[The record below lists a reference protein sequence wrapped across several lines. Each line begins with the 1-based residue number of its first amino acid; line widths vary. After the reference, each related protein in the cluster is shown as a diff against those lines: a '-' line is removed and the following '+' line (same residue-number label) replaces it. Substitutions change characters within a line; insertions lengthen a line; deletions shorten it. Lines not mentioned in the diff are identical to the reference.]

1 MKKHWTR
8 SGIMNAAGIAL
19 LISAAA
25 VSVVVYLLRYDQLWL
40 WYNVYQEKL
49 LEAEQFIQSL
59 GISWKFVLTMLIVF
73 LVRTFIP
80 FLAVS
85 AICVLTGA
93 VLPSYWALIVNFL
106 GIIIMMSIKYFEG
119 MKFGSGNAWKII
131 SKNERARKII
141 ESSGKVNKAL
151 LFALRLIPGF
161 PLGSVSRIYGSL
173 KFPYW
178 RFILLSAAGFAPK
191 LLSYTFMGTNVFDP
205 LSSAFL
211 VPLMIVLTI
220 SGASL
225 LCVNLI
231 WLLVEKS
238 VSSSKKI
245 KIINHGNEVDLCIP
259 QMS

>member
-1 MKKHWTR
+1 
-8 SGIMNAAGIAL
+8 MNAAGFAL

-40 WYNVYQEKL
+40 WYKVYQEKL

-59 GISWKFVLTMLIVF
+59 GISWKFVLAMLIVF

-85 AICVLTGA
+85 AICVLTGV

-106 GIIIMMSIKYFEG
+106 GIIIMMSIKYFDG

-173 KFPYW
+173 RFPSW
-178 RFILLSAAGFAPK
+178 QFIMLSAAGFAPK

-211 VPLMIVLTI
+211 VPLMIALTI

-238 VSSSKKI
+238 VSSSKKN
-245 KIINHGNEVDLCIP
+245 KDN
-259 QMS
+259 

>member
-8 SGIMNAAGIAL
+8 SGIMNAAGFAL

-141 ESSGKVNKAL
+141 ESSGKVNKSL

-173 KFPYW
+173 RFPYW

-238 VSSSKKI
+238 VSSSKKN
-245 KIINHGNEVDLCIP
+245 KDN
-259 QMS
+259 

>member
-8 SGIMNAAGIAL
+8 SGIMNAAGFAL

-40 WYNVYQEKL
+40 WYKVYQEKL
-49 LEAEQFIQSL
+49 LEAGQFIQSL
-59 GISWKFVLTMLIVF
+59 GISWKFVLAMLIVF

-173 KFPYW
+173 RFPYW
-178 RFILLSAAGFAPK
+178 QFILLSAAGFAPK
-191 LLSYTFMGTNVFDP
+191 LLSYTFLGTNVFDP

-211 VPLMIVLTI
+211 VPLMIALTI

-238 VSSSKKI
+238 VSSSKKN
-245 KIINHGNEVDLCIP
+245 KDN
-259 QMS
+259 

>member
-1 MKKHWTR
+1 
-8 SGIMNAAGIAL
+8 MNAAGIAL

-173 KFPYW
+173 RFPYW

-238 VSSSKKI
+238 VSSSKKN
-245 KIINHGNEVDLCIP
+245 KDN
-259 QMS
+259 

>member
-8 SGIMNAAGIAL
+8 SGIMNAAGFAL

-49 LEAEQFIQSL
+49 LEIEQFIQSL

-173 KFPYW
+173 RFPYW

-231 WLLVEKS
+231 WLLAEKS
-238 VSSSKKI
+238 VSSSKKN
-245 KIINHGNEVDLCIP
+245 KDN
-259 QMS
+259 

>member
-8 SGIMNAAGIAL
+8 SGIMNAAGFAL

-40 WYNVYQEKL
+40 WYKVYQEKL
-49 LEAEQFIQSL
+49 LEIEQFIQAL
-59 GISWKFVLTMLIVF
+59 GISWKFVLAMLAVF

-80 FLAVS
+80 FLSVS
-85 AICVLTGA
+85 AVCVLTGA
-93 VLPSYWALIVNFL
+93 VLPSYWALAVNFL
-106 GIIIMMSIKYFEG
+106 GVVMMMTIKYFEG
-119 MKFGSGNAWKII
+119 KKFGSGNAWKII

-178 RFILLSAAGFAPK
+178 QFVLLSAAGFAPK
-191 LLSYTFMGTNVFDP
+191 LLSYTLMGTNVFDP
-205 LSSAFL
+205 LSPAFL
-211 VPLMIVLTI
+211 VPLTIVLTI
-220 SGASL
+220 SGVSL

-238 VSSSKKI
+238 VSSSKKN
-245 KIINHGNEVDLCIP
+245 KDN
-259 QMS
+259 

>member
-1 MKKHWTR
+1 
-8 SGIMNAAGIAL
+8 MNAAGFAL

-40 WYNVYQEKL
+40 WYKVYQEKL
-49 LEAEQFIQSL
+49 LEAGQFIQSL
-59 GISWKFVLTMLIVF
+59 GISWKFVLAMLIVF

-173 KFPYW
+173 RFPYW
-178 RFILLSAAGFAPK
+178 QFILLSAAGFAPK

-211 VPLMIVLTI
+211 VPLMIALTI

-238 VSSSKKI
+238 VSSSNKNKD
-245 KIINHGNEVDLCIP
+245 N
-259 QMS
+259 

>member
-1 MKKHWTR
+1 
-8 SGIMNAAGIAL
+8 MNAAGFAL

-40 WYNVYQEKL
+40 WYKVYQEKL
-49 LEAEQFIQSL
+49 LEAGQFIQSL
-59 GISWKFVLTMLIVF
+59 GISWKFVLAMLIVF

-173 KFPYW
+173 RFPYW
-178 RFILLSAAGFAPK
+178 QFILLSAAGFAPK

-205 LSSAFL
+205 LSSAVL
-211 VPLMIVLTI
+211 VPLMIALTI

-238 VSSSKKI
+238 VSSSKKN
-245 KIINHGNEVDLCIP
+245 KDN
-259 QMS
+259 

>member
-1 MKKHWTR
+1 
-8 SGIMNAAGIAL
+8 MNAAGFAL

-40 WYNVYQEKL
+40 WYKVYQEKL
-49 LEAEQFIQSL
+49 LEAGQFIQSL
-59 GISWKFVLTMLIVF
+59 GISWKFVLAMLIVF

-173 KFPYW
+173 RFPYW
-178 RFILLSAAGFAPK
+178 QFILLSAAGFAPK

-211 VPLMIVLTI
+211 VPLMIALTI

-238 VSSSKKI
+238 VSSSKKN
-245 KIINHGNEVDLCIP
+245 KHN
-259 QMS
+259 

>member
-8 SGIMNAAGIAL
+8 SGIMNAADFAL

-40 WYNVYQEKL
+40 WYKVYQEKL

-59 GISWKFVLTMLIVF
+59 GISWKFVLAMLIVF

-80 FLAVS
+80 FLSVS
-85 AICVLTGA
+85 AICVLTGV

-173 KFPYW
+173 RFPYW
-178 RFILLSAAGFAPK
+178 QFVLLSAAGFAPK

-211 VPLMIVLTI
+211 VPLMIALTI

-238 VSSSKKI
+238 VSSSKKN
-245 KIINHGNEVDLCIP
+245 KDN
-259 QMS
+259 

>member
-8 SGIMNAAGIAL
+8 SGIINVAGIAL

-40 WYNVYQEKL
+40 WYKVYQEKL

-59 GISWKFVLTMLIVF
+59 GISWKFVLAMLIVF
-73 LVRTFIP
+73 LVRAFIP

-178 RFILLSAAGFAPK
+178 QFILLSAAGFAPK

-238 VSSSKKI
+238 VSSSNKNKD
-245 KIINHGNEVDLCIP
+245 N
-259 QMS
+259 

>member
-1 MKKHWTR
+1 
-8 SGIMNAAGIAL
+8 MNAAGFAL

-49 LEAEQFIQSL
+49 LEIEQFIQSL

-106 GIIIMMSIKYFEG
+106 GITIMMSIKYFEG

-238 VSSSKKI
+238 VSSSKKN
-245 KIINHGNEVDLCIP
+245 KDN
-259 QMS
+259 

>member
-8 SGIMNAAGIAL
+8 SGIMNAAGFAL

-49 LEAEQFIQSL
+49 LEIEQFIQSL

-211 VPLMIVLTI
+211 VPLVIALTI

-238 VSSSKKI
+238 VSSSKKN
-245 KIINHGNEVDLCIP
+245 KDN
-259 QMS
+259 

>member
-1 MKKHWTR
+1 
-8 SGIMNAAGIAL
+8 MNVAGIAL

-40 WYNVYQEKL
+40 WYKVYQEKL

-161 PLGSVSRIYGSL
+161 PLGSVSRIYGSPR
-173 KFPYW
+173 FPYW

-238 VSSSKKI
+238 VSSSKKN
-245 KIINHGNEVDLCIP
+245 KDN
-259 QMS
+259 

>member
-25 VSVVVYLLRYDQLWL
+25 VSVVAYLLRYDQLWL
-40 WYNVYQEKL
+40 WYKVYQEKL

-59 GISWKFVLTMLIVF
+59 GISWKFVLAMLIVF

-173 KFPYW
+173 RFPYW
-178 RFILLSAAGFAPK
+178 RFILLSAAGFVPK

-238 VSSSKKI
+238 VSSSKKN
-245 KIINHGNEVDLCIP
+245 KDN
-259 QMS
+259 

>member
-1 MKKHWTR
+1 
-8 SGIMNAAGIAL
+8 MNAAGFAL

-40 WYNVYQEKL
+40 WYKVYQEKL

-59 GISWKFVLTMLIVF
+59 GISWKFVLAMLIVF

-85 AICVLTGA
+85 AICVLTGV

-151 LFALRLIPGF
+151 PFALRLIPGF

-173 KFPYW
+173 RFPYW
-178 RFILLSAAGFAPK
+178 QFILLSAAGFAPK

-211 VPLMIVLTI
+211 VPLMIALTI

-238 VSSSKKI
+238 VSSSKKN
-245 KIINHGNEVDLCIP
+245 KDN
-259 QMS
+259 

>member
-8 SGIMNAAGIAL
+8 SGIMNAAGFAL

-40 WYNVYQEKL
+40 WYKVYQEKL

-59 GISWKFVLTMLIVF
+59 GISWKFVLAMLIVF

-85 AICVLTGA
+85 AICVLTGV

-173 KFPYW
+173 RFPYW
-178 RFILLSAAGFAPK
+178 QFILLSAVGFAPK

-211 VPLMIVLTI
+211 VPLMIALTI

-238 VSSSKKI
+238 VSRSKKN
-245 KIINHGNEVDLCIP
+245 KDN
-259 QMS
+259 

>member
-8 SGIMNAAGIAL
+8 SGIMNAAGFAL

-40 WYNVYQEKL
+40 WYKVYQEKL
-49 LEAEQFIQSL
+49 LEIEQFIQSL
-59 GISWKFVLTMLIVF
+59 GISWKFVLAMLIVF

-106 GIIIMMSIKYFEG
+106 GIIIMVSIKYFEG

-173 KFPYW
+173 RFPYW
-178 RFILLSAAGFAPK
+178 QFILLSAAGFAPK

-211 VPLMIVLTI
+211 VPLMIALTI

-238 VSSSKKI
+238 VSSSKKN
-245 KIINHGNEVDLCIP
+245 KDN
-259 QMS
+259 

>member
-8 SGIMNAAGIAL
+8 SGIMNAAGFAL

-40 WYNVYQEKL
+40 WYKVYQEKL
-49 LEAEQFIQSL
+49 LEAGQFIQSNS
-59 GISWKFVLTMLIVF
+59 ISWKFVLAMLIVF

-119 MKFGSGNAWKII
+119 MKCGRGNAWKII

-141 ESSGKVNKAL
+141 ECSGKFNKAL

-173 KFPYW
+173 RFPYW
-178 RFILLSAAGFAPK
+178 QFILLSAAGFAPK

-211 VPLMIVLTI
+211 VPLMIALTI

-238 VSSSKKI
+238 VSSSKKN
-245 KIINHGNEVDLCIP
+245 KDN
-259 QMS
+259 

>member
-25 VSVVVYLLRYDQLWL
+25 VSVVVYLLRYDQRWL
-40 WYNVYQEKL
+40 WYKVYQEKL

-59 GISWKFVLTMLIVF
+59 GISWKFVLAMLIVF

-80 FLAVS
+80 FLSVS
-85 AICVLTGA
+85 AICVLTGV

-173 KFPYW
+173 RFPYW
-178 RFILLSAAGFAPK
+178 QFILLSAAGFAPK

-211 VPLMIVLTI
+211 VPLMIALTI

-238 VSSSKKI
+238 VSSSKKN
-245 KIINHGNEVDLCIP
+245 KDN
-259 QMS
+259 

>member
-40 WYNVYQEKL
+40 WYKVYQEKL

-80 FLAVS
+80 FLSVS
-85 AICVLTGA
+85 AICVLTGV

-178 RFILLSAAGFAPK
+178 QFILLSAAGFAPK

-211 VPLMIVLTI
+211 VPLMIALTI

-238 VSSSKKI
+238 VSSSNKNKD
-245 KIINHGNEVDLCIP
+245 N
-259 QMS
+259 

>member
-1 MKKHWTR
+1 
-8 SGIMNAAGIAL
+8 MNAAGIAL

-25 VSVVVYLLRYDQLWL
+25 VSVLVYLLRYDQLWL
-40 WYNVYQEKL
+40 WYKVYQEKL

-59 GISWKFVLTMLIVF
+59 GISWKFVLAMLIVF

-173 KFPYW
+173 RFPYW
-178 RFILLSAAGFAPK
+178 QFVLLSAVGFAPK

-211 VPLMIVLTI
+211 VPLMIALTI

-238 VSSSKKI
+238 VSSSKKN
-245 KIINHGNEVDLCIP
+245 KDN
-259 QMS
+259 

>member
-1 MKKHWTR
+1 
-8 SGIMNAAGIAL
+8 MNAAGFAL

-40 WYNVYQEKL
+40 WYKVYQEKL
-49 LEAEQFIQSL
+49 LEAGQFIQSL
-59 GISWKFVLTMLIVF
+59 GISWKFVLAMLIVF

-173 KFPYW
+173 RFPYW
-178 RFILLSAAGFAPK
+178 QFILLSAAGFAPK
-191 LLSYTFMGTNVFDP
+191 LLTYTFMGTNVFDP

-211 VPLMIVLTI
+211 VPLMIALTI

-238 VSSSKKI
+238 VSSSNKNKD
-245 KIINHGNEVDLCIP
+245 N
-259 QMS
+259 

>member
-8 SGIMNAAGIAL
+8 SGIMNAAGFAL

-40 WYNVYQEKL
+40 WYKVYQEKL
-49 LEAEQFIQSL
+49 LEAGQFIQSL
-59 GISWKFVLTMLIVF
+59 GISWKFVLAMLIVF

-131 SKNERARKII
+131 SKNERAGKII

-173 KFPYW
+173 RFPYW
-178 RFILLSAAGFAPK
+178 QFILLSAAGFAPK

-211 VPLMIVLTI
+211 VPLMIALTI

-238 VSSSKKI
+238 VSSSKKN
-245 KIINHGNEVDLCIP
+245 KDN
-259 QMS
+259 

>member
-1 MKKHWTR
+1 
-8 SGIMNAAGIAL
+8 MNAAGFAL

-40 WYNVYQEKL
+40 WYKVYQEKL
-49 LEAEQFIQSL
+49 LEVEQFIQSL
-59 GISWKFVLTMLIVF
+59 GISWKFVLAMLIVF

-80 FLAVS
+80 FLSVS
-85 AICVLTGA
+85 AICVLTGV

-173 KFPYW
+173 RFPYW
-178 RFILLSAAGFAPK
+178 QFILLSAAGFAPK

-211 VPLMIVLTI
+211 VPLVIALTI

-238 VSSSKKI
+238 VSSSKKN
-245 KIINHGNEVDLCIP
+245 KDN
-259 QMS
+259 

>member
-40 WYNVYQEKL
+40 WYKVYQEKL

-59 GISWKFVLTMLIVF
+59 GISWKFVLAMLIVF

-80 FLAVS
+80 FLSVS
-85 AICVLTGA
+85 AICVLTGV

-173 KFPYW
+173 RFPYW
-178 RFILLSAAGFAPK
+178 QFILLSAAGFAPK
-191 LLSYTFMGTNVFDP
+191 LLPYTFMGTNVFDP

-211 VPLMIVLTI
+211 VPLVIALTI

-238 VSSSKKI
+238 VSSSKKN
-245 KIINHGNEVDLCIP
+245 KDN
-259 QMS
+259 

>member
-8 SGIMNAAGIAL
+8 SSIMNAAGIAL

-40 WYNVYQEKL
+40 WYKVYQEKL

-59 GISWKFVLTMLIVF
+59 GISWKFVLAMLIVF

-173 KFPYW
+173 RFPYW

-238 VSSSKKI
+238 VSSSNKNKD
-245 KIINHGNEVDLCIP
+245 N
-259 QMS
+259 

>member
-1 MKKHWTR
+1 
-8 SGIMNAAGIAL
+8 MNAAGFAL

-40 WYNVYQEKL
+40 WYKVYQEKL

-59 GISWKFVLTMLIVF
+59 GISWKFVLAMLIVF

-80 FLAVS
+80 FLSVS

-173 KFPYW
+173 RFPYW

-211 VPLMIVLTI
+211 VPLVIALTI

-231 WLLVEKS
+231 WRLVEKS
-238 VSSSKKI
+238 VSSSKKN
-245 KIINHGNEVDLCIP
+245 KDN
-259 QMS
+259 

>member
-1 MKKHWTR
+1 
-8 SGIMNAAGIAL
+8 MNAAGFAL

-40 WYNVYQEKL
+40 WYKVYQEKL
-49 LEAEQFIQSL
+49 LEAGQFIQSL
-59 GISWKFVLTMLIVF
+59 GISWKFVLAMLIVF

-173 KFPYW
+173 RFPYW
-178 RFILLSAAGFAPK
+178 QFILLSAAGFAPK
-191 LLSYTFMGTNVFDP
+191 LLSYTFMGTNVFNP

-211 VPLMIVLTI
+211 VPLMIALTI

-238 VSSSKKI
+238 VSSSKKN
-245 KIINHGNEVDLCIP
+245 KDN
-259 QMS
+259 

>member
-8 SGIMNAAGIAL
+8 SGIMNAAGFAL

-40 WYNVYQEKL
+40 WYKVYQEKL
-49 LEAEQFIQSL
+49 LEAGQFIQSL
-59 GISWKFVLTMLIVF
+59 GISWKFVLAMLIVF

-93 VLPSYWALIVNFL
+93 VLPSYWALIVNFV
-106 GIIIMMSIKYFEG
+106 GIMIMMSIKYFEG
-119 MKFGSGNAWKII
+119 MKLGSGNAWKII

-173 KFPYW
+173 RFPYW
-178 RFILLSAAGFAPK
+178 QFILLSAAGFAPK

-211 VPLMIVLTI
+211 VPLMTALTI

-238 VSSSKKI
+238 VSSSKKN
-245 KIINHGNEVDLCIP
+245 KDN
-259 QMS
+259 

>member
-1 MKKHWTR
+1 
-8 SGIMNAAGIAL
+8 MNAAGFAL

-40 WYNVYQEKL
+40 WYKVYQEKL

-59 GISWKFVLTMLIVF
+59 GISWKFVLAMLIVF

-80 FLAVS
+80 FLSVS
-85 AICVLTGA
+85 AICVLTGV

-173 KFPYW
+173 RFPYW
-178 RFILLSAAGFAPK
+178 QFILLSAAGFAPK

-211 VPLMIVLTI
+211 VPLVIALTI
-220 SGASL
+220 SGALL

-238 VSSSKKI
+238 VSSSKKN
-245 KIINHGNEVDLCIP
+245 KDN
-259 QMS
+259 

>member
-1 MKKHWTR
+1 
-8 SGIMNAAGIAL
+8 MNAAGIAL

-40 WYNVYQEKL
+40 WYKVYQEKL

-173 KFPYW
+173 KYPYW
-178 RFILLSAAGFAPK
+178 RIILLSAAGFAPK
-191 LLSYTFMGTNVFDP
+191 QQSYTFMGTNGFDP

-238 VSSSKKI
+238 VSSSKKN
-245 KIINHGNEVDLCIP
+245 KDN
-259 QMS
+259 

>member
-8 SGIMNAAGIAL
+8 SGIMNVAGIAL

-40 WYNVYQEKL
+40 WYKVYQEKL

-59 GISWKFVLTMLIVF
+59 GISWKFVLAMLIVF
-73 LVRTFIP
+73 LVRAFIP

-173 KFPYW
+173 RFPYW
-178 RFILLSAAGFAPK
+178 QFILLSAAGFAPK

-211 VPLMIVLTI
+211 VPLMIALTI

-238 VSSSKKI
+238 VSSSKKN
-245 KIINHGNEVDLCIP
+245 KDN
-259 QMS
+259 

>member
-8 SGIMNAAGIAL
+8 SGIMNAAGFAL

-49 LEAEQFIQSL
+49 LEIEQFIQSL

-173 KFPYW
+173 RFPYW

-238 VSSSKKI
+238 VSSSKKN
-245 KIINHGNEVDLCIP
+245 KDN
-259 QMS
+259 

>member
-1 MKKHWTR
+1 
-8 SGIMNAAGIAL
+8 MNAAGFAL

-40 WYNVYQEKL
+40 WYKVYQEKL
-49 LEAEQFIQSL
+49 LEIEQFIQSL
-59 GISWKFVLTMLIVF
+59 GISWKFVLAMLIVF

-119 MKFGSGNAWKII
+119 MKCGSGNAWKII

-173 KFPYW
+173 RFPYW
-178 RFILLSAAGFAPK
+178 QFILLSAAGFAPK

-211 VPLMIVLTI
+211 VPLMIALTI

-238 VSSSKKI
+238 VSSSKKN
-245 KIINHGNEVDLCIP
+245 KDN
-259 QMS
+259 

>member
-1 MKKHWTR
+1 MTSCG
-8 SGIMNAAGIAL
+8 SGIRSIRKSCL
-19 LISAAA
+19 KQSSSYSRSASA
-25 VSVVVYLLRYDQLWL
+25 
-40 WYNVYQEKL
+40 
-49 LEAEQFIQSL
+49 
-59 GISWKFVLTMLIVF
+59 
-73 LVRTFIP
+73 IP
-80 FLAVS
+80 FLSVS
-85 AICVLTGA
+85 AICVLTGV

-141 ESSGKVNKAL
+141 ESSGK
-151 LFALRLIPGF
+151 LR
-161 PLGSVSRIYGSL
+161 
-173 KFPYW
+173 FPYW
-178 RFILLSAAGFAPK
+178 QFILLSAAGFAPK

-211 VPLMIVLTI
+211 VPLVIALTI

-238 VSSSKKI
+238 VSSSKKN
-245 KIINHGNEVDLCIP
+245 KDN
-259 QMS
+259 